1 MFEITLIGS
10 LIAVVLLVL
19 LYYFANKI
27 ENLFDDFF
35 SITQKESKKHII
47 NFSNITNDSIEKIK
61 DINDKSVERLAHNT
75 HIIKEL
81 NTHLSKVM
89 QKLNSIENHLDELD
103 GKVINRKELEDEI
116 VKCKN
121 IIKRLEKK
129 NG

>member
-121 IIKRLEKK
+121 IIKRLERK